1 MKGSKAHQEL
11 ALRLPDTQF
20 VVAIFVNLINILMI
34 PRLARVKD
42 EMGDKEGAED
52 LREEARET

>member
-1 MKGSKAHQEL
+1 M
-11 ALRLPDTQF
+11 
-20 VVAIFVNLINILMI
+20 VAIFVNLINILMI